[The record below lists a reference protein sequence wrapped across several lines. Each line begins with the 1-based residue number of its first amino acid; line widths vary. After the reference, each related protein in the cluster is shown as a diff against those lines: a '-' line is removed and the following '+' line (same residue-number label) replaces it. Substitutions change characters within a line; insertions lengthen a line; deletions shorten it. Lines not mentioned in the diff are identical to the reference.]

1 MSVIASVIFSSSFW
15 GTAVKTLV
23 LPITSSVENKEKNSP
38 LKTFGASKNG
48 EFSKVPNYSIS
59 HDDLCPCYSTCVRQI
74 YQFES
79 TFNISARVMY
89 RKRYFLLSLWTSLRK
104 DLLGHV
110 EKDNRN
116 DCFTSKFKKLKFF
129 SPKGDVFP
137 RLLQTLKRLFQTF
150 ALTFCQIY
158 LQFY

>member
-1 MSVIASVIFSSSFW
+1 MSVIVSVIFSSSFW

-38 LKTFGASKNG
+38 LKTFGASKNR
-48 EFSKVPNYSIS
+48 EFSKVPNCSIS
-59 HDDLCPCYSTCVRQI
+59 HDDFCPCYSTCFREI

-79 TFNISARVMY
+79 TFNFSARVLY
-89 RKRYFLLSLWTSLRK
+89 RKRYFLWTSLRK

-129 SPKGDVFP
+129 SPKVDVFP

-150 ALTFCQIY
+150 APTFCQIY

>member
-1 MSVIASVIFSSSFW
+1 MSVIVSVIFSSSFW

-23 LPITSSVENKEKNSP
+23 LPITSSVENKEKNS
-38 LKTFGASKNG
+38 LKTFGASKNR

-59 HDDLCPCYSTCVRQI
+59 HDDFCPCYSTCFREI

-79 TFNISARVMY
+79 TFNFSARVLY
-89 RKRYFLLSLWTSLRK
+89 RKRYFLWTSLRK

-129 SPKGDVFP
+129 SPKVDVFP

-150 ALTFCQIY
+150 APTFCQIY

>member
-1 MSVIASVIFSSSFW
+1 MSVIVSVIFSSSFW

-38 LKTFGASKNG
+38 LKTFVASKNR

-59 HDDLCPCYSTCVRQI
+59 HDDFCPCYSTCFREI

-79 TFNISARVMY
+79 TFNFSARVLY
-89 RKRYFLLSLWTSLRK
+89 RKRYFLWTSLRK

-129 SPKGDVFP
+129 SPKVDVFP

-150 ALTFCQIY
+150 APTFCQIY